1 MNVMI
6 SRVAGAAVRWHD
18 LPGDGDPMVFI
29 HGLGCASSYEYP
41 RLASDP
47 ALSGRRAI
55 LIDLPGSGF
64 SDKPANYDYSIS
76 HQAEVVAEVLTHH
89 GVSRYFL
96 YGHSMGGSIAIEL
109 AERACAQVLALAVSE
124 PNFHAGGG
132 EFSRRIV
139 EQTERAFVD
148 RGFRQMV
155 EAETSAWKG
164 CLQNTAPWAVWRG
177 ARSLVEGVTPS
188 WWARFAQL
196 SCPKALIVGERSLPD
211 ADAQKAAAAGIP
223 LHAIADAGHSMSW
236 ENPSALAETLAHI
249 FTPG

>member
-1 MNVMI
+1 MNSML
-6 SRVAGAAVRWHD
+6 SRIAGAVVRWHD
-18 LPGDGDPMVFI
+18 LPGDGDPVVFI

-41 RLASDP
+41 RLTSDP
-47 ALSGRRAI
+47 ALAGRRAI

-64 SDKPANYDYSIS
+64 SEKPADYDYSTT
-76 HQAEVVAEVLTHH
+76 HQAEVVAEVLAHL

-96 YGHSMGGSIAIEL
+96 YGHSMGGSIAIQL
-109 AERACAQVLALAVSE
+109 AERACAQILALAVSE

-139 EQTERAFVD
+139 EQTEQAFMA

-188 WWARFAQL
+188 WWARFCRL
-196 SCPKALIVGERSLPD
+196 SCPTALIVGAYSLPD
-211 ADAQKAAAAGIP
+211 PDAQEAVAVGIP
-223 LHAIADAGHSMSW
+223 LHVIADAGHSMSW
-236 ENPSALAETLAHI
+236 ENPSALAEALARVFI
-249 FTPG
+249 R